1 MAYPFDDRDTSE
13 GGVRQPSTGDL
24 RGKQSVRATFKL
36 SPRAISAIN
45 VMSVHLGIKQKSLF
59 DHLVDDEVALDE
71 ISRRIA
77 DDALGSMKR
86 VQKTYVLSRS
96 TLACLDRAVKAFG
109 APRDAL
115 VEFSIQRL
123 LPLIEQ
129 ERQRHERRKEVLEQ
143 FGHHVQQGSE
153 LLKQARQ
160 RLGEDDPVCDR
171 IESALQA
178 SLQAYRH
185 IAAFIEKGSVIEDF

>member
-1 MAYPFDDRDTSE
+1 MADPFDDNDAL
-13 GGVRQPSTGDL
+13 GGRMRQPSTGDL

-77 DDALGSMKR
+77 DDALATMKR

-96 TLACLDRAVKAFG
+96 TLACLDRAVKTFG

-143 FGHHVQQGSE
+143 FQRHMRQGDA
-153 LLKQARQ
+153 LLAQARK

-178 SLQAYRH
+178 SVQAYRH
-185 IAAFIEKGSVIEDF
+185 ISQFIEKGSVIEDF

>member
-1 MAYPFDDRDTSE
+1 MTDPFNDRDAN
-13 GGVRQPSTGDL
+13 GGRMRQPSTGDL

-71 ISRRIA
+71 ISKRIA
-77 DDALGSMKR
+77 DDALASMKR

-129 ERQRHERRKEVLEQ
+129 ERQRHERRKEVLVQ
-143 FGHHVQQGSE
+143 FQRQIRQGDA
-153 LLKQARQ
+153 LLAYARQ

-171 IESALQA
+171 IESALEA

-185 IAAFIEKGSVIEDF
+185 ISEFIEKGSVIEDF